1 MGLNP
6 TGNPKIRLTDPVP
19 RNEHLGDV
27 LWHTEKKGLAVEER
41 NNVITI
47 K

>member
-27 LWHTEKKGLAVEER
+27 LWKKGLAVEER